1 MHQKIEF
8 AYDIK
13 PNTNYL
19 AAMKLLIVAAT
30 EMEIGPFISHNNAAG
45 HPTDVLIT
53 GVGMVATT
61 YALCAHL
68 QTHAYDLVLQ
78 AGVGGS
84 YDTTI
89 QLGEVLFITSDIFAD
104 LGAEDHDNYIDIF
117 ELGLLQANSFPYT
130 NGALLTPPQP
140 IHSNITLPQ
149 ASGLTVNTVSGSVRT
164 IQQRQDKYHCQL
176 ESMEGAAF
184 HYACL
189 MQGVPF
195 AQVRAISNYV
205 IPRDK
210 TQWKMKDAITNLNN
224 WLIDFTKTL

>member
-1 MHQKIEF
+1 MIPCQ
-8 AYDIK
+8 
-13 PNTNYL
+13 NTNYL

-30 EMEIGPFISHNNAAG
+30 EMEIGPFITHNSAAA
-45 HPTDVLIT
+45 HPADVLIT

-61 YALCAHL
+61 YALCRHL

-89 QLGEVLFITSDIFAD
+89 PLGEVLFLTSDQYGD

-117 ELGLLQANSFPYT
+117 ELGLLQPNSFPYT
-130 NGALLTPPQP
+130 NGALLTPLHP
-140 IHSNITLPQ
+140 IHSNINLLQ

-164 IQQRQDKYHCQL
+164 IQQRQAKYNCQI
-176 ESMEGAAF
+176 ESMEGVAF

-210 TQWKMKDAITNLNN
+210 SQWKMKDAIINLNN
-224 WLIDFTKTL
+224 WLISFTTSLQ